1 LVAIKK
7 IEDLTSKVNL
17 WISKLKE
24 ANTKRVSPSEFCQNP
39 WNPRCESPDIEL
51 YIVYEGRT
59 IPICRSCWRKIA
71 KTDLEW

>member
-1 LVAIKK
+1 LVNIEK
-7 IEDLTSKVNL
+7 IEDLTSKVNM

-24 ANTKRVSPSEFCQNP
+24 ANKLECCQNP

-59 IPICRSCWRKIA
+59 VPICKSCWRKIA
-71 KTDLEW
+71 KTDREW

>member
-1 LVAIKK
+1 LAAVKK
-7 IEDLTSKVNL
+7 IEDLTSKVNM

-24 ANTKRVSPSEFCQNP
+24 ANTKRAIPSEYCQNP
-39 WNPRCESPDIEL
+39 WNPICESPDIEL

-59 IPICRSCWRKIA
+59 IPICKSCWQKIA